1 LRVPAKI
8 EATIKT
14 DGQQMKGMFVMLK
27 FLTARKNPYDLVFGP
42 SPSDEQGRIVVM
54 RDQIMAK
61 PGKRQ
66 NYS

>member
-1 LRVPAKI
+1 
-8 EATIKT
+8 
-14 DGQQMKGMFVMLK
+14 MKGMFVMLK
-27 FLTARKNPYDLVFGP
+27 FLTARKNPYDLVFG
-42 SPSDEQGRIVVM
+42 PSDEQGRIVVM